1 MNPAPGIAQMTP
13 YLHPTFHHPN
23 FLLYNIIQQDSKLP
37 RKIYLL
43 SQEGIFSERSVS
55 PADFLWT
62 PPFTPMKAANGVF
75 VLSVEHDDFAYRR
88 GSTLTVEAT
97 VRNVATYKW
106 AEAG

>member
-1 MNPAPGIAQMTP
+1 MTP

-62 PPFTPMKAANGVF
+62 PPFTPMKAANRLF
-75 VLSVEHDDFAYRR
+75 VLSVEHDEDSGLLGCILGIR
-88 GSTLTVEAT
+88 AT
-97 VRNVATYKW
+97 EGNVANHRW
-106 AEAG
+106 IEPREASSGE